1 MHVKLLLPAA
11 PTWNAEIDRIGA
23 LLDVQNNPDVFPYH
37 FLQVVLPSL
46 GGAMVEVMEDGSPG
60 SRYLLVGFLFP
71 RGIAGDAGRRD
82 PGYPVS
88 AREFTFR
95 QHALTEQARKP
106 AFVAAVAES
115 VRSQLQAAAVAPY
128 APGDEHVYTRTE
140 IDAGNA
146 TVGRPDAEEA
156 ARIRAV
162 HEEIWNSPPEY
173 LYPTDIHC
181 DEFGLGTSLVAR
193 VENEVAGFLFGFYRF
208 GGPALPADWAHRFR
222 GELRLESQVM
232 GVSSRF
238 RGMRLGNLLKRTQ
251 ADEALARGIRL
262 IHWTADPLQYP
273 NAALNFG
280 LLRAVAFSFTQ
291 DYYPFRNDLNRVP
304 ASRFALT
311 WLIDTQRVRDVPRVG
326 SSSLILDMEHQREI
340 VRVNDEPERLRLDVD
355 EPYIAIEIPAN
366 WAQMQRDDLSDALR
380 WREATDR
387 VFARYI
393 GIEDGKYVITGAA
406 VEGERRFLVAQRAG
420 AVLWDRLAL

>member
-82 PGYPVS
+82 RGLSRVRAGVHVP
-88 AREFTFR
+88 
-95 QHALTEQARKP
+95 P
-106 AFVAAVAES
+106 ACADRASPRRPHSWRRSPNPCAAS
-115 VRSQLQAAAVAPY
+115 CRRPRSSPY

-311 WLIDTQRVRDVPRVG
+311 WLIDTQRVRDVPRGRVIFSHSG
-326 SSSLILDMEHQREI
+326 SGAPARDCARQR
-340 VRVNDEPERLRLDVD
+340 
-355 EPYIAIEIPAN
+355 
-366 WAQMQRDDLSDALR
+366 
-380 WREATDR
+380 
-387 VFARYI
+387 
-393 GIEDGKYVITGAA
+393 
-406 VEGERRFLVAQRAG
+406 
-420 AVLWDRLAL
+420 